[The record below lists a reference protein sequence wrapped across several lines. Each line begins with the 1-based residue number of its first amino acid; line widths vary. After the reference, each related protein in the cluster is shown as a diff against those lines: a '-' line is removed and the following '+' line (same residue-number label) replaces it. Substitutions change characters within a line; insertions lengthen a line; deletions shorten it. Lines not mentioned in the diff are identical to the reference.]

1 MTLLILLAVAFLLLL
16 GALAV
21 AAVRFASPR
30 DAEGRRSAPGC
41 LAGCAVALVL
51 SLLGLAGLAVFTGA
65 AALVAAPTEEF
76 RDDLREAARDVG
88 EGMRELGQEL
98 RENSEDLRR
107 ELREELD
114 NARRARRERER
125 ERERDNE
132 SETTPDEPGSS
143 ADSSSPSSAG
153 SSSPSS
159 TPWRARV
166 VVSWRGASDPSPE
179 LLAALTSAALAPP
192 VELSVQT
199 VVDETDGERTIA
211 TLSAQARAASV
222 KALDALLRA
231 DLARESERS
240 GVEYALESVVDDELR

>member
-76 RDDLREAARDVG
+76 RDDLREAAHDVG
-88 EGMRELGQEL
+88 DGLRELGQEL
-98 RENSEDLRR
+98 RENSEEVRR

-125 ERERDNE
+125 ERALERERADE
-132 SETTPDEPGSS
+132 SGTLSARPDEPDSS
-143 ADSSSPSSAG
+143 ADSGSPSSA
-153 SSSPSS
+153 
-159 TPWRARV
+159 PWRARV
-166 VVSWRGASDPSPE
+166 VVSWPGESDPSPE

-240 GVEYALESVVDDELR
+240 GVEYALESVVDDVLR

>member
-1 MTLLILLAVAFLLLL
+1 MTLLILLAFAFLLLL

-76 RDDLREAARDVG
+76 RDDLREAAHDVG
-88 EGMRELGQEL
+88 DGLRELGQEL

-143 ADSSSPSSAG
+143 ADSSAG

-159 TPWRARV
+159 APWRARV
-166 VVSWRGASDPSPE
+166 VVSWPGESDPSPE